1 MSIMKALIAGLV
13 FVTVPT
19 SETAAQ
25 VADRAPLPIIDVHV
39 HAMPA
44 NAYGPPPVP
53 VCAPYVTFSP
63 RDPRDTYALGDV
75 GTCASPLQ
83 SVLTTDAQMNQTL
96 AIMRRFNVSGVVG
109 GPMPLVRQWKAAAPD
124 RVIPA
129 VGAVQRDSI
138 RRWSADGSARVMA
151 ELAFQ
156 YTGGAPGDS
165 LPESYFALAE
175 QLDMPV
181 GLHMGPGPP
190 GTAYMD
196 TPKYRMRLSN
206 PLLLEE
212 VLLRHPRLRL
222 YVMHAGW
229 PMGDQ
234 MIALLY
240 AHPQVYVDVGVID
253 WVIPRK
259 EFYAYLQRMVDAGF
273 GRRIMFG
280 SDQMLWPEAM
290 QRAIET
296 IQDAPFLSESQKR
309 DIFYNNAVRF
319 LRLAA
324 PMHQ

>member
-1 MSIMKALIAGLV
+1 MKALLAGLV
-13 FVTVPT
+13 LFTVPAN
-19 SETAAQ
+19 ELAAQ
-25 VADRAPLPIIDVHV
+25 VADREPLPIIDVHV
-39 HAMPA
+39 HAMAA
-44 NAYGPPPVP
+44 NAFGKPPLP
-53 VCAPYVTFSP
+53 VCAPYVAFSP
-63 RDPRDTYALGDV
+63 RDPKDRYDMADI
-75 GTCASPLQ
+75 GTCPSPLQ
-83 SVLTTDAQMNQTL
+83 SVMTSDAQMTQTL
-96 AIMRRFNVSGVVG
+96 AIMRRFNVVGVVG
-109 GPMPLVRQWKAAAPD
+109 GPMALVRRWKAAAPD

-138 RRWSADGSARVMA
+138 RRWSRDGSARVMA

-156 YTGGAPGDS
+156 YGGIAPGDS
-165 LPESYFALAE
+165 LPESCFALAE

-181 GLHMGPGPP
+181 GLHVGPGPP

-196 TPKYRMRLSN
+196 TPKYRMSLSN

-253 WVIPRK
+253 WAIPRK
-259 EFYAYLQRMVDAGF
+259 EFYAYLQRLTDAGF
-273 GRRIMFG
+273 GKRIMFG
-280 SDQMLWPEAM
+280 SDQMVWPEAM

-296 IQDAPFLSESQKR
+296 IQEAPFLDESQKR
-309 DIFYNNAVRF
+309 DIFYNNAARF
-319 LRLAA
+319 LRLTGQGQ
-324 PMHQ
+324 H